1 MVCAL
6 MPVRHSMSLMENF
19 FTFQNPNKSLFQQ
32 TYYTDVL
39 PDVHFLSGVSAVL
52 PPGATVVS
60 NIHPVSNDCFNKF
73 SSFCPT
79 ITLCSVLR
87 TSLVKINENKNLPG
101 NSPEEPKS
109 KI

>member
-52 PPGATVVS
+52 TPGATVVS
-60 NIHPVSNDCFNKF
+60 TLHPVANAWCNKF
-73 SSFCPT
+73 FSLCPKDP
-79 ITLCSVLR
+79 LWSVHR
-87 TSLVKINENKNLPG
+87 TVIWKISEKKKH
-101 NSPEEPKS
+101 PEEGV
-109 KI
+109 